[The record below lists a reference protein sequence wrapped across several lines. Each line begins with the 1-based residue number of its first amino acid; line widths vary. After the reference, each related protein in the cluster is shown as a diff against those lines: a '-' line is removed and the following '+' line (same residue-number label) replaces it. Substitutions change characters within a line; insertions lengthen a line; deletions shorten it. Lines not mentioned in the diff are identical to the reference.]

1 MLLSKSA
8 KQLFLF
14 CFIYIVSNNL
24 FAQTIVQS
32 LLNNWQFKQVGTSK
46 WHKAIVPGTIHTDL
60 LHNQLIPD
68 PFYRDNETKLQWI
81 SKANW
86 QYQTNFNINASNFN
100 KKNIELVFEGLDT
113 YANIYV
119 NGTLLLNANNM
130 FRTWRIN
137 VKPYLQQNNN
147 QLLIVFKSAD
157 AIADSLAKKSTVI
170 YPSENNRNFVRKAQ
184 YHFGWDFA
192 PKLTTCGI
200 WRKVSLNFS
209 NDDLKQ
215 KDNFSNFSQNNI
227 QLIQQPDSIGQA
239 FYFTVNNKPIF
250 IKGANWVPADVFLPR
265 VTKHKYRSLLVAAKE
280 AGINMLRVWGG
291 GIYEDDEFYNLC
303 DSLQIMVWQDFMFA
317 GAMYPANQQSLENI
331 KQEAIDNIKRL
342 RHHPCIAVWCGNNE
356 IDEAWH
362 NWGWQK
368 QYKITTQDSILLWN
382 EYKKIFHELL
392 PQLVKEYDG
401 NRPYVTTSPL
411 NGWGKKESMT
421 HGDSHYWG
429 IWWGLEP
436 IEKYGEKI
444 PRFMSEYG
452 MQAMPNFESIQQF
465 TAPKDWDTSSVV
477 MKLHQKHATGY
488 QNLAAY
494 LYQNK
499 LTATNFQSFVAAT
512 QRLQS
517 IALSKAITTHLSAQ
531 PRCMGTMLWQL
542 NDCYPGVTWSIID
555 YYGKKKKAYYTVKEL
570 YKTTPVQ

>member
-1 MLLSKSA
+1 MLPKLVQLILFICCISLFKS
-8 KQLFLF
+8 Q
-14 CFIYIVSNNL
+14 
-24 FAQTIVQS
+24 AQTNIQHLHS
-32 LLNNWQFKQVGTSK
+32 NWQFQQTGTTK
-46 WHKAIVPGTIHTDL
+46 WYKATVPGTIHTDL
-60 LHNQLIPD
+60 LNNRLIPN

-81 SKANW
+81 SKTNW
-86 QYQTNFNINASNFN
+86 QYQTNFNINSSNFN
-100 KKNIELVFEGLDT
+100 KEKCELVFEGLDT
-113 YANIYV
+113 YATIYL

-137 VKPYLQQNNN
+137 VKPYLKQKNN
-147 QLLIVFKSAD
+147 QLLIVFTNAD
-157 AIADSLAKKSTVI
+157 AVADSLAKQSPII

-200 WRKVSLNFS
+200 WRNVFIQYS
-209 NDDLKQ
+209 NNQPTKEEY
-215 KDNFSNFSQNNI
+215 KKAAVNNI
-227 QLIQQPDSIGQA
+227 QLIQQPDSIGQS
-239 FYFTVNNKPIF
+239 FYFTKNNKPVF

-265 VTKHKYRSLLVAAKE
+265 VTKNKYRKLLVAAKE

-291 GIYEDDEFYNLC
+291 GIYEDDVFYDLC

-317 GAMYPANQQSLENI
+317 GAMHPANQQSLENI

-342 RHHPCIAVWCGNNE
+342 RHHPCLAVWCGNNE

-429 IWWGLEP
+429 VWWGLEA
-436 IEKYGEKI
+436 IEKYTEKV

-452 MQAMPNFESIQQF
+452 LQAMPNFESVQKFSLPQ
-465 TAPKDWDTSSVV
+465 DWDTSSIV

-488 QNLAAY
+488 QNLAVY
-494 LYQNK
+494 LQQNNLK
-499 LTATNFQSFVAAT
+499 ANSFKEFIAAT
-512 QRLQS
+512 QTLQS
-517 IALSKAITTHLSAQ
+517 KALSTAITTHINAQ
-531 PRCMGTMLWQL
+531 PRCMGTLLWQL
-542 NDCYPGVTWSIID
+542 NDCYPGITWSIID
-555 YYGKKKKAYYTVKEL
+555 YYGKKKKAYYTVQKL
-570 YKTTPVQ
+570 YKATPVE